1 MGEAQICKWFQLGYC
16 KYLGKNVGNATL
28 RKSVIWKYVISRVV
42 KNVILY
48 LASIF
53 KAPEDVNLANFAALA
68 MMLKVS
74 SLEKK
79 IEVLKKEI
87 ATLSRRILNLGASTK
102 TVESRKLLSN
112 VVSKDANASEEI
124 LYIYEIYFMVKH
136 FCKTKN

>member
-16 KYLGKNVGNATL
+16 KYLGKNVGNATP

-53 KAPEDVNLANFAALA
+53 KASEEDVNLANFAALA

-74 SLEKK
+74 SLEKE

-87 ATLSRRILNLGASTK
+87 ATLLQRILNLETSSAK
-102 TVESRKLLSN
+102 TVESRKLLHD
-112 VVSKDANASEEI
+112 VVAKDANASEEI
-124 LYIYEIYFMVKH
+124 SILSPIS
-136 FCKTKN
+136 

>member
-16 KYLGKNVGNATL
+16 KYLGKNVGNATS

-53 KAPEDVNLANFAALA
+53 KASEDVNLANFAALA

-74 SLEKK
+74 SLEKE

-87 ATLSRRILNLGASTK
+87 ATLLQRILNLEASSAK
-102 TVESRKLLSN
+102 TVESRKLLHD
-112 VVSKDANASEEI
+112 VVAKDANASEEI
-124 LYIYEIYFMVKH
+124 SILSPIS
-136 FCKTKN
+136 